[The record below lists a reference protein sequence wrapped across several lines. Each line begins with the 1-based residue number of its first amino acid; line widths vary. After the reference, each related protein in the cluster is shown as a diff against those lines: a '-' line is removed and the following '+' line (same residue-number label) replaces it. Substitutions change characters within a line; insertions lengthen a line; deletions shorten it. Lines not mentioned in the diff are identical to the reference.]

1 MSILSRFQ
9 DIISSNVNALLDR
22 MEDPEKMID
31 QYLRNMLKDLA
42 EVKKNTASVMAEES
56 RTKRL
61 VDDNEAEVQKY
72 HNFAKKAI
80 SAGNDDDARVFL
92 AKKQEL
98 EDIGVNLA
106 KTYAIAHEN
115 ASKMRQMHDKLASDI
130 NQLKQRQAML
140 KAQIS
145 VANTKE
151 RMNQINDKSGRGRGG
166 VDSFNRLE
174 EKVARRLDEASA
186 VSELNEGPVDEASN
200 LAEKYASGNSSP
212 AVDDELERLKAE
224 MGLE

>member
-42 EVKKNTASVMAEES
+42 EVKQNTASVMAEETRS
-56 RTKRL
+56 KRL

-92 AKKQEL
+92 GKKQEL

-130 NQLKQRQAML
+130 EKLKQRQAML

-151 RMNQINDKSGRGRGG
+151 RMNKMNDKAGQGRGG
-166 VDSFNRLE
+166 AAAFNRLE

-200 LAEKYASGNSSP
+200 LVDKYASGNSSP

>member
-1 MSILSRFQ
+1 MSILARFQ
-9 DIISSNVNALLDR
+9 DIISSNINALLDR

-42 EVKKNTASVMAEES
+42 EVKKNTASVMAEET
-56 RTKRL
+56 RAKRL

-72 HNFAKKAI
+72 YNFAKKALQ
-80 SAGNDDDARVFL
+80 AGNDDDARVFL

-106 KTYAIAHEN
+106 KTYAVAHEN

-130 NQLKQRQAML
+130 EQLKQRQAML

-151 RMNQINDKSGRGRGG
+151 KMNKINATAGRARGG
-166 VDSFNRLE
+166 MGSFNRLE
-174 EKVARRLDEASA
+174 EKVARRLDQASA
-186 VSELNEGPVDEASN
+186 VAELNEGPVDEAAN
-200 LAEKYASGNSSP
+200 LAEKYASSHSSP
-212 AVDDELERLKAE
+212 AVDDELARLKAE
-224 MGLE
+224 MGME